1 MRPARAACRLARR
14 GVLGGRPR
22 LRVAARSADRGEP
35 VLTWWEGTIPNGYG
49 TGEYVIADY
58 ATAPP
63 PDPVAAPFASLA
75 LITPMLPAADGLY
88 TYAPGAGRVLLDV
101 FLVLTVLLEAWF
113 TGQWIYGPVQ
123 LEAFH
128 PGYFLPTAGSSAPA
142 SRKPCKPG
150 PTAANTGLSLN
161 ESACLGQACAGTC
174 MA

>member
-1 MRPARAACRLARR
+1 
-14 GVLGGRPR
+14 
-22 LRVAARSADRGEP
+22 

-101 FLVLTVLLEAWF
+101 FLVLTVLLGAWF

-123 LEAFH
+123 LEAFR
-128 PGYFLPTAGSSAPA
+128 PGYFCRQLAHPGRHQGSHVNRDPL
-142 SRKPCKPG
+142 RPIPG
-150 PTAANTGLSLN
+150 
-161 ESACLGQACAGTC
+161 
-174 MA
+174 